1 MRWLVAV
8 GDVNGPEHIWD
19 RQLVLVTGK
28 GGVGKTTVAAALARA
43 AHQAGRRVLLGE
55 VTPDAKERSNLLEL
69 FGQPRPKGEAPVAL
83 ADGLDGVRV
92 TPSAGH
98 RLFLRAA
105 LKVGMVAD
113 AAMRSAALNRFLM
126 AAPAFPEIGTLY
138 QLVHLLRAKKWDHII
153 LDLPATGHALGLA
166 SLPRTVLRV
175 VPVGM
180 IGDAIREGLDAMT
193 NPARGGAV
201 VVTLPEDM
209 PVTESLEL
217 ADGLGKLSIPIRG
230 LVLNQMPSFQFTQP
244 QVDAV
249 ADHLDGRNGSEPL
262 LLGSRE
268 FRRLQ
273 RALGARARFRA
284 EAPTGTPTTEI
295 DLMDGQ
301 PVQIVEQLTSRFMAP
316 PQDPLTSRGPSSDAS
331 SDDAS
336 ASAAGSHGGAG

>member
-1 MRWLVAV
+1 MS
-8 GDVNGPEHIWD
+8 GPEYIWD

-43 AHQAGRRVLLGE
+43 AQRAGRRVLLGE
-55 VTPDAKERSNLLEL
+55 VTPDAKERSTLLEL
-69 FGQPRPKGEAPVAL
+69 FGQPRPKGEAPVPL
-83 ADGLDGVRV
+83 EDGLHGVRL

-138 QLVHLLRAKKWDHII
+138 QLVFLLRSDRWDHII
-153 LDLPATGHALGLA
+153 VDLPATGHALGLV

-193 NPARGGAV
+193 NPERGGAV

-217 ADGLGKLSIPIRG
+217 AGGLSALSVPLRG
-230 LVLNQMPSFQFTQP
+230 MVLNQMPRQAFTAP
-244 QVDAV
+244 QLSAV
-249 ADHLDGRNGSEPL
+249 AAHLDGRDGSEPL

-273 RALGARARFRA
+273 RALRARERFRA
-284 EAPTGTPTTEI
+284 EAGADVARTEV
-295 DLMDGQ
+295 DLMDGS
-301 PVQIVEQLTSRFMAP
+301 PSELVEQLAEVFSGPPVMA
-316 PQDPLTSRGPSSDAS
+316 S
-331 SDDAS
+331 
-336 ASAAGSHGGAG
+336 GGTA

>member
-1 MRWLVAV
+1 MTV
-8 GDVNGPEHIWD
+8 DGPENIWD

-28 GGVGKTTVAAALARA
+28 GGVGKTTVAAAMASA
-43 AHQAGRRVLLGE
+43 AQRAGRRVLLGE
-55 VTPDAKERSNLLEL
+55 VTPDGKERSNLLEL
-69 FGQPRPKGEAPVAL
+69 FGQPRPQGEAPIEL
-83 ADGLDGVRV
+83 MRGLDGVLI

-98 RLFLRAA
+98 RLILRAA

-138 QLVHLLRAKKWDHII
+138 QIVHLLRANKWDHII

-166 SLPRTVLRV
+166 SLPRTVLRI

-180 IGDAIREGLDAMT
+180 IGEAIREGLEAMT
-193 NPARGGAV
+193 NPDRGGAV

-217 ADGLGKLSIPIRG
+217 AAGLGKLSVPIRAM
-230 LVLNQMPSFQFTQP
+230 VLNQMPHFPFSADEI
-244 QVDAV
+244 DAV
-249 ADHLDGRNGSEPL
+249 DRHLAARADVDPL

-273 RALGARARFRA
+273 RALMARERFRA
-284 EAPTGTPTTEI
+284 ETPAGVTRAEFDMLIDHAPVDVVHHLAE
-295 DLMDGQ
+295 
-301 PVQIVEQLTSRFMAP
+301 RFA
-316 PQDPLTSRGPSSDAS
+316 G
-331 SDDAS
+331 
-336 ASAAGSHGGAG
+336 AAGGAA

>member
-1 MRWLVAV
+1 M
-8 GDVNGPEHIWD
+8 DGPEHIWD

-28 GGVGKTTVAAALARA
+28 GGVGKTTVAAALATSAQR
-43 AHQAGRRVLLGE
+43 AGRRVLLGE
-55 VTPDAKERSNLLEL
+55 VTPDAKERSSLLEL
-69 FGQPRPKGEAPVAL
+69 FGHPRPAGEAPFPMRA
-83 ADGLDGVRV
+83 GLDGVRV

-98 RLFLRAA
+98 RLFMRAA

-138 QLVHLLRAKKWDHII
+138 QVVHLLRSNRWDHII

-180 IGDAIREGLDAMT
+180 IGEAIREGLEAMT

-217 ADGLGKLSIPIRG
+217 ADGLGRLSVPIRAM
-230 LVLNQMPSFQFTQP
+230 VLNQMPAFRFTHREL
-244 QVDAV
+244 DAV
-249 ADHLDGRNGSEPL
+249 AQHLATRNGEDPL

-273 RALGARARFRA
+273 RALAARDRFRA
-284 EAPTGTPTTEI
+284 ETPTELNRTEI
-295 DLMDGQ
+295 DL
-301 PVQIVEQLTSRFMAP
+301 I
-316 PQDPLTSRGPSSDAS
+316 DAS
-331 SDDAS
+331 PRALVDRLADHFSGRPAPEDDA
-336 ASAAGSHGGAG
+336 